1 MEAEELLNPLGVICY
16 VTRCAGH
23 LDDSYTVSLRALTI
37 CEKHFGE
44 EGMPTCILR
53 SKLGTHDNTFSSLV
67 TRFSAP

>member
-37 CEKHFGE
+37 SEKHFGE
-44 EGMPTCILR
+44 EGMPTCALR
-53 SKLGTHDNTFSSLV
+53 SKMGTRDNAFCSFV
-67 TRFSAP
+67 TRFFAP